1 MASKQYGL
9 KIVHKPSNTVAEEKW
24 FNTELERNNAM
35 LGSTMEPQYIFV
47 TEEKEV
53 EPPADARSGQWSGS
67 A

>member
-9 KIVHKPSNTVAEEKW
+9 KILHKPSNTVTSEKW

-35 LGSTMEPQYIFV
+35 LGSTMEPYYIFI
-47 TEEKEV
+47 TEEKEL
-53 EPPADARSGQWSGS
+53 EPREDAKPGQWSGP

>member
-35 LGSTMEPQYIFV
+35 LGSTMEPQYIFI
-47 TEEKEV
+47 TEEKEITPSQ
-53 EPPADARSGQWSGS
+53 EAKPGQ
-67 A
+67 